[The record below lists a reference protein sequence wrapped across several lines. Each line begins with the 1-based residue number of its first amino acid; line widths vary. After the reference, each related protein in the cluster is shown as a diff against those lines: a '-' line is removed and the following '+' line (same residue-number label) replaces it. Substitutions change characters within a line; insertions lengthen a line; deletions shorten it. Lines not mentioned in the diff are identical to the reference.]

1 MADKINE
8 RQFSGFLADK
18 SNMLLMFM
26 ALSYIIPILYAAKYY
41 NKNDNLSYIVC
52 DTNCKNVIV
61 GGMVCLGIFAMLYEW
76 ERGCHIS
83 MGLIGWVLVG
93 IYGLLLY
100 DMPHP
105 AHVVFAGITMTGIIL
120 FMMYH
125 AWILDSPLFYFL
137 VCIQIL
143 LVTEM
148 AIHMDEDIFKVE
160 TGFFLN
166 FAGYYLYL
174 HTLIADIPIG
184 TIDV

>member
-1 MADKINE
+1 MCI
-8 RQFSGFLADK
+8 L
-18 SNMLLMFM
+18 
-26 ALSYIIPILYAAKYY
+26 LSYAIQILYVAKYY
-41 NKNDNLSYIVC
+41 SKHDNISYVIC

-61 GGMVCLGIFAMLYEW
+61 GGMVCLGIFMMLYEW
-76 ERGCHIS
+76 ERGSPIS
-83 MGLIGWVLVG
+83 MGLIGLVLVG

-105 AHVVFAGITMTGIIL
+105 AHIVFAGITMAGIIL

-125 AWILDSPLFYFL
+125 AWMLDSPLVYLL

-143 LVTEM
+143 LVTEI

-166 FAGYYLYL
+166 FAGYYVYL
-174 HTLIADIPIG
+174 HTLIADIPVG
-184 TIDV
+184 TIDI